1 MMTVNL
7 SENKT
12 RLKQKKADK
21 YRKLIQA
28 DEPVIDTEIPIR
40 RNDLI
45 LITSWYHTNFSG
57 EEGRQWLIDY
67 TTEYLPELLHKAK
80 EGRLYYVQ
88 PCAYARIALRG
99 GILPDETK
107 SWLKSFISN
116 MVIPAVKTKVD
127 NKVLLA
133 QEAKKVRAEERADAF
148 SDLVGMIEEDYD
160 LVIKGGKPQMDVFKA
175 LQSTA
180 PTGIAVREYVK
191 NLKDRLKEIK
201 EAMKKGNDFTEAY
214 DIYPR
219 MRLRAMESFY
229 VATIEG
235 AERYIAGGTTKKQ
248 RKPRAKKYVPVEKVI
263 SKVQLGAGTVF
274 GLKTLS
280 PDSVLDATAVVVY
293 NNKYN
298 QLSLLV
304 AEKGK
309 LSIKG
314 TTIQGISET
323 ASIRKRIK
331 KPNEL
336 LAKVAKAINVN
347 AVVNILNGVKNTPTA
362 VTGRLNEDTYLIKVF

>member
-1 MMTVNL
+1 MAVNL
-7 SENKT
+7 NENKI

-21 YRKLIQA
+21 YRKLIQV
-28 DEPVIDTEIPIR
+28 DEPVIDPEVPIK

-45 LITSWYHTNFSG
+45 LITSWYHTNFTG
-57 EEGRQWLIDY
+57 EEGRPWLIDY
-67 TTEYLPELLHKAK
+67 VTEYLPDLIHKAK
-80 EGRLYYVQ
+80 EGKLYYVQ

-99 GILPDETK
+99 GILPEETK
-107 SWLKSFISN
+107 SWLKTFVSN
-116 MVIPAVKTKVD
+116 MVIPEAKTKID

-133 QEAKKVRAEERADAF
+133 QEAKKARSEERSNAF
-148 SDLVGMIEEDYD
+148 SDFIGSVEEDYD
-160 LVIKGGKPQMDVFKA
+160 LVIKGGKPQLDVFKA
-175 LQSTA
+175 LQTVA
-180 PTGIAVREYVK
+180 PTGISVREYLK
-191 NLKDRLKEIK
+191 NLKERLKEIK

-229 VATIEG
+229 VTTIES
-235 AERYIAGGTTKKQ
+235 AERYIVGGTTKKQ
-248 RKPRAKKYVPVEKVI
+248 RKPRAKKYVPVERVI
-263 SKVQLGAGTVF
+263 GKVQLAAGTIF
-274 GLKTLS
+274 GIKPLS
-280 PDSVLDATAVVVY
+280 PESVLDASAVVVY

-323 ASIRKRIK
+323 DSIRKRIK
-331 KPNEL
+331 KPNEI
-336 LAKVAKAINVN
+336 LAKVNKAINTS
-347 AVVNILNGVKNTPTA
+347 AVKNIFSTVKNTPSA
-362 VTGRLNEDTYLIKVF
+362 VTGRLNADTYLIKVF